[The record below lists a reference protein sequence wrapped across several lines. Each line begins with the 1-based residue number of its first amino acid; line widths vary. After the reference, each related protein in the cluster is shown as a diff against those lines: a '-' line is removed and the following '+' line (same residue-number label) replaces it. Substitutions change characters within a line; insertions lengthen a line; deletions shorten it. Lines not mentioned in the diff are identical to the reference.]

1 MKEENAK
8 IIEEVN
14 DEIEASLKDQ
24 KGIVAHQRR
33 LTFSFSLGV
42 VALIEDYL
50 EKKRVLKQGAKINHR
65 WFKKNKEN
73 VKKFIANQ
81 ITSPVKNPRT
91 KVRGVFGFLNTSKIK
106 FTCSRTEVGSLRKFN
121 FLSIEEIKELDEIL
135 DITYKIEH
143 DRDLLAYGKSSNEKI
158 LKEKIDLFLSF
169 KRRIEND

>member
-1 MKEENAK
+1 MEEKNKK

-14 DEIEASLKDQ
+14 DEIESALKDP
-24 KGIVAHQRR
+24 KGIIAHQRR

-73 VKKFIANQ
+73 VKKFISNQ
-81 ITSPVKNPRT
+81 ITSP
-91 KVRGVFGFLNTSKIK
+91 
-106 FTCSRTEVGSLRKFN
+106 
-121 FLSIEEIKELDEIL
+121 IEEIKELDEIL

-143 DRDLLAYGKSSNEKI
+143 DRDLLAYGKPSNEKT
-158 LKEKIDLFLSF
+158 LKEKIDIFLSL